1 MAPYLI
7 AAAVLLAL
15 AAEVITRRRRARRLA
30 RFLAPAGPI
39 SVQPPS
45 DLAPSYFRHDP
56 GFADCTDPA
65 CCGGVIADEQ
75 PEPTPEGGYSPR
87 LTRYERYGLD
97 GLPRPVYW
105 SSGDP
110 YAAGDASGQLSPW
123 KPSAFCSWG
132 LSHCAEPAIPGDPL
146 GYCILHRNRVLG
158 ASTVEVAR

>member
-7 AAAVLLAL
+7 AAAVLLAA
-15 AAEVITRRRRARRLA
+15 AAEVIMRRRRAAAKAGRL
-30 RFLAPAGPI
+30 
-39 SVQPPS
+39 QPETA
-45 DLAPSYFRHDP
+45 DAYFRHDP
-56 GFADCTDPA
+56 GFADCTDPT

-75 PEPTPEGGYSPR
+75 PEPTPAGGYSLR

-146 GYCILHRNRVLG
+146 GYCIPHRNRVLG